1 MLSQSQQKNERSQ
14 NALKNAAP
22 ANASAKNV
30 FYLTVNLFFE
40 VIVVTVF
47 KLPKMT
53 KQEMWKLIR
62 RQRLCR
68 IAFKGDE
75 YPYMAP
81 FQYVVLDGTLYF
93 HFTDYG
99 KKMKLLEKDKR
110 ICVEIEEYREDLSE
124 YSFIVLR
131 GTLKVVTDP
140 KERAEALHNLS
151 EEGKQKLSPNFLPA
165 HGFKKE
171 DGWNSLTPTN
181 PSLVA
186 IKLENIT
193 QEIGL
198 KSP

>member
-1 MLSQSQQKNERSQ
+1 M
-14 NALKNAAP
+14 
-22 ANASAKNV
+22 
-30 FYLTVNLFFE
+30 
-40 VIVVTVF
+40 VF

-68 IAFKGDE
+68 IAFKGAE

-81 FQYVVLDGTLYF
+81 FQYVVLDGNLYF

-99 KKMKLLEKDKR
+99 KKMKLIENDKR
-110 ICVEIEEYREDLSE
+110 VCVEIEEYREDLSE

-131 GTLKVVTDP
+131 GILKVVNDQ
-140 KERAEALHNLS
+140 KERAQALTKLS
-151 EEGKQKLSPNFLPA
+151 DEGKQKLSPNFLPA

-171 DGWNSLTPTN
+171 DGWSSLN
-181 PSLVA
+181 PINTSLVA
-186 IKLENIT
+186 VKLENIT

>member
-1 MLSQSQQKNERSQ
+1 M
-14 NALKNAAP
+14 
-22 ANASAKNV
+22 V
-30 FYLTVNLFFE
+30 
-40 VIVVTVF
+40 VF

-68 IAFKGDE
+68 IAFKGAQ

-81 FQYVVLDGTLYF
+81 FQYVVLNGVLYF

-99 KKMKLLEKDKR
+99 KKMKLIENDKHV
-110 ICVEIEEYREDLSE
+110 CVEIEEYKEDLSE

-131 GTLKVVTDP
+131 GTLKVVTDQQ
-140 KERAEALHNLS
+140 ERVKAIKKLS
-151 EEGKQKLSPNFLPA
+151 EEGETKLSPNFLPA
-165 HGFKKE
+165 HGFNKE
-171 DGWNSLTPTN
+171 DGWSTLISTDLP
-181 PSLVA
+181 LVV

-193 QEIGL
+193 QEVGL

>member
-1 MLSQSQQKNERSQ
+1 M
-14 NALKNAAP
+14 
-22 ANASAKNV
+22 V
-30 FYLTVNLFFE
+30 
-40 VIVVTVF
+40 VF

-68 IAFKGDE
+68 IAFKGAK

-81 FQYVVLDGTLYF
+81 FQYVVLNGVLYF

-99 KKMKLLEKDKR
+99 KKMKLIENDKHV
-110 ICVEIEEYREDLSE
+110 CVEIEEYKEDLSE

-131 GTLKVVTDP
+131 GTLKVVTNQQ
-140 KERAEALHNLS
+140 ERVKAIKKLS
-151 EEGKQKLSPNFLPA
+151 EEGETKLSPNFLPA
-165 HGFKKE
+165 HGFNKE
-171 DGWNSLTPTN
+171 DGWSSLTSTDLPL
-181 PSLVA
+181 LV
-186 IKLENIT
+186 IRLENIT